1 MRVLTTLMWWSNE
14 NNNLIELM
22 RVDKREFVCF
32 INSHVLAKGEQDLH
46 ES

>member
-1 MRVLTTLMWWSNE
+1 MRVLTILMWWSNE

-22 RVDKREFVCF
+22 RVGKREFVCF
-32 INSHVLAKGEQDLH
+32 VNSHVLAKREQKLH